1 MFLEFINTYGT
12 TILYAIITTIAGY
25 IGIAVKKIYQKYV
38 DDKIKKDV
46 AKTVVQAVEQIF
58 KDLHGEDKLN
68 VAMENASEML
78 ELKGIIITELELRML
93 LEAAVSEFN
102 DAFNKTGS
110 T

>member
-1 MFLEFINTYGT
+1 MFVEFINTYGT

-46 AKTVVQAVEQIF
+46 AKTVVQAVEQIY

-68 VAMENASEML
+68 MALQNASEML
-78 ELKGIIITELELRML
+78 ELKGIIITELELLML

-102 DAFNKTGS
+102 DAFNKTK
-110 T
+110 TE